1 MLKVKNLKASIG
13 EVEILKGIDLEIGD
27 GELHAVMGPN
37 GSGKSTLCHVLMGNT
52 DYKNEGAVTLNGEDV
67 LSIPQFDRA
76 QKWIFQSFQY
86 PVWLPGVTLREFIQ
100 SFLGDIDEAEL
111 IELSKKFN
119 LDEFLDRD
127 VNVDLSGGEKKRSE
141 LFQLSLMKPSL
152 ALLDEIDSGLDI
164 DAIKSVATLI
174 NENRDENTSY
184 ILVTHYSRILKY
196 LDVDK
201 VHIVVN
207 GKIVKSGSN
216 ELIEEVDSGG
226 YTQYQ
231 EENWIKKKQ
240 E

>member
-76 QKWIFQSFQY
+76 QKGIFQSFQY
-86 PVWLPGVTLREFIQ
+86 PVGLPGVTLREFIQ
-100 SFLGDIDEAEL
+100 SFLGDIVEAEL
-111 IELSKKFN
+111 TELSKRFN

-231 EENWIKKKQ
+231 EEN
-240 E
+240 